1 MLGILFVGWQ
11 TGCGMTMVVMIVT
24 VAEVTVVVLTAEMD
38 VMTLVVLT
46 AEMVVTQVVSKGM
59 TEMTLGQ

>member
-1 MLGILFVGWQ
+1 
-11 TGCGMTMVVMIVT
+11 MIVT